1 MSVEAGYVN
10 SMTDDRITQPADG
23 AQPQGLQTAPIE
35 TAHWL
40 SNLSYAATALEGS
53 ADNGDR
59 YCARLIREH
68 LAAVDAH
75 RSNVRNPSQGRHAE
89 SRWAETVQI
98 IESVALPQGSLPTPD
113 AEMIAD
119 AILARSECL
128 HWEPKPHS
136 EPSEERIRLA
146 TLAAVKKGAKSDAEA
161 VRNYREAERVIRA
174 AIPHLGN
181 SDECAPFDGPLPLCG
196 YCGDR
201 PGAPGCP
208 AHGAPQGRPSDD
220 DRIDA
225 AARALNPQA
234 WEVYDK
240 ASPGVDRDL
249 IVDGSRAQAR
259 AALRAAG
266 AVA

>member
-1 MSVEAGYVN
+1 
-10 SMTDDRITQPADG
+10 MTDDRINQSANG
-23 AQPQGLQTAPIE
+23 AQPQGLQTASIE
-35 TAHWL
+35 TAQWL

-68 LAAVDAH
+68 LAAVAAH
-75 RSNVRNPSQGRHAE
+75 RSEIPDPSADEKDAGLSDAHSESYRQGWRAGRASAHAE
-89 SRWAETVQI
+89 
-98 IESVALPQGSLPTPD
+98 PQ
-113 AEMIAD
+113 
-119 AILARSECL
+119 
-128 HWEPKPHS
+128 S
-136 EPSEERIRLA
+136 EPSEEHIRLA

-181 SDECAPFDGPLPLCG
+181 SDECEPFDGPLPLCG

-240 ASPGVDRDL
+240 ASPGIDRDL

-266 AVA
+266 AVVNP

>member
-10 SMTDDRITQPADG
+10 SMTDDRINQSANG
-23 AQPQGLQTAPIE
+23 AQPRGLQTAPIE
-35 TAHWL
+35 TAQWL

-68 LAAVDAH
+68 LAAVAARQSEIPEPSVEEKDAGLSDAH
-75 RSNVRNPSQGRHAE
+75 SESYRQGWRAGRASAHAE
-89 SRWAETVQI
+89 
-98 IESVALPQGSLPTPD
+98 PQV
-113 AEMIAD
+113 
-119 AILARSECL
+119 
-128 HWEPKPHS
+128 
-136 EPSEERIRLA
+136 EPSEELIRLA

-161 VRNYREAERVIRA
+161 VRNYREAERIIRA
-174 AIPHLGN
+174 AIPHLRT
-181 SDECAPFDGPLPLCG
+181 SDECEASPGPLPLCG

-208 AHGAPQGRPSDD
+208 THGAPQGTQPDD
-220 DRIDA
+220 GRIDA

-249 IVDGSRAQAR
+249 IVEGSRIQAR

-266 AVA
+266 VVVSP

>member
-10 SMTDDRITQPADG
+10 SMTDDRINQSADG
-23 AQPQGLQTAPIE
+23 ARTRGLQTASIE
-35 TAHWL
+35 TAQWL
-40 SNLSYAATALEGS
+40 SNLSYAATALDGS

-68 LAAVDAH
+68 LAAVAAKRSETPDLSVEEKYAGLSDAH
-75 RSNVRNPSQGRHAE
+75 SESYRQGWRAGRASALAE
-89 SRWAETVQI
+89 
-98 IESVALPQGSLPTPD
+98 PQG
-113 AEMIAD
+113 
-119 AILARSECL
+119 
-128 HWEPKPHS
+128 

-174 AIPHLGN
+174 AIPHLRT
-181 SDECAPFDGPLPLCG
+181 SDECEASFGPLPVSD

-208 AHGAPQGRPSDD
+208 THGAPQGPQPDD
-220 DRIDA
+220 SRIDA

-234 WEVYDK
+234 WQVYDK
-240 ASPGVDRDL
+240 ASPGIDRDL
-249 IVDGSRAQAR
+249 IVEGSRTQAR
-259 AALRAAG
+259 TALRAAG
-266 AVA
+266 VVVTP

>member
-10 SMTDDRITQPADG
+10 SMTYDRIYQSANG
-23 AQPQGLQTAPIE
+23 AQPRGLRTAPIE
-35 TAHWL
+35 TAQWL

-53 ADNGDR
+53 SDNGDR

-68 LAAVDAH
+68 LAAVAAHQSEISEPSVEEKDAGLSDAH
-75 RSNVRNPSQGRHAE
+75 SESYRQEWRAGRASAHAE
-89 SRWAETVQI
+89 
-98 IESVALPQGSLPTPD
+98 PQV
-113 AEMIAD
+113 
-119 AILARSECL
+119 
-128 HWEPKPHS
+128 
-136 EPSEERIRLA
+136 EPSEELIRLA

-161 VRNYREAERVIRA
+161 VRNYREAERIIRA
-174 AIPHLGN
+174 AIPHLRT
-181 SDECAPFDGPLPLCG
+181 SDECEASPGPLPLCG

-208 AHGAPQGRPSDD
+208 THGTPKDTQPDGGR
-220 DRIDA
+220 IGA

-240 ASPGVDRDL
+240 ASPGVDGDL
-249 IVDGSRAQAR
+249 IVEGSRAQAC

-266 AVA
+266 VVGPERLS